1 MQQFVIEGPRLGQRW
16 SGTLVANRSYLLGR
30 AAECDISIPW
40 EAALSR
46 RHLHLK
52 LEGDTVSIKAEKSGG
67 NPIFFEGGEV
77 RECKLH
83 PNRHCVVGETLLK
96 WVVTT
101 ESVRSSDHIPA
112 NEVTFSHEALKRAL
126 YPDPDRR
133 IDVLS
138 HLPDLIWGAR
148 TEQELALRLVNLLL
162 AGIPQA
168 EAAAL
173 VALREDEVAI
183 LNWDRRKE
191 TAGPLKPSSRLVR
204 EAVQS
209 GKSILHLWHRASDS
223 TSMEYTTTTDIDWAF
238 CTPIPGSETSGWG
251 LYLAGGSHPEWGA
264 NQKLTHQ
271 VALQSEVKFAEL
283 VADIVGSV
291 RRLGHLERQQTTLR
305 QFFPPT
311 VLSAVGADL
320 DLGML
325 APREADVTILFCDLR
340 GFSKRAEEARDDLL
354 GLLDRVSQAL
364 GVVTQNILA
373 QGGGIG
379 DFLGDAALGFWGW
392 PVPSS
397 SAPLDACRAALGI
410 RKAFQERL
418 HDSHDPLSNFRVG
431 IGLAHGRAVAGKIGT
446 SDHVKVTVFGPV
458 VNLASRL
465 ESMTKQLHVPILLDE
480 AVAQQVRQNLPSETG
495 RIRSIARV
503 IPAGLKTPLTVS
515 ELLPPAGPESPLSD
529 TDLANFEQAVE
540 AFIEGRWD
548 EAYQA
553 LHTIPAT
560 DQAQDFMAL
569 QIAQNH
575 RQPPSDW
582 NGVISLPSK

>member
-1 MQQFVIEGPRLGQRW
+1 MQQFVVEGPKLGQRW
-16 SGTLVANRSYLLGR
+16 GGMLVPDRSYLLGR
-30 AAECDISIPW
+30 ATDCDIPIPW
-40 EAALSR
+40 ESALSR
-46 RHLHLK
+46 RHLRLK
-52 LEGDTVSIKAEKSGG
+52 LNGESLSLTMEQDGSNPLFHEGK
-67 NPIFFEGGEV
+67 EV
-77 RECKLH
+77 RECTLKA
-83 PNRHCVVGETLLK
+83 NTHCVIGETLLK
-96 WVVTT
+96 WVST
-101 ESVRSSDHIPA
+101 ESSRSSDHLPA
-112 NEVTFSHEALKRAL
+112 DEVTFSHEALKRAM

-133 IDVLS
+133 IEVLS
-138 HLPDLIWGAR
+138 HLPELIWGAR

-173 VALREDEVAI
+173 VALREGDVEI

-191 TAGPLKPSSRLVR
+191 TAGPLKPSSKLVR
-204 EAVQS
+204 EALQS
-209 GKSILHLWHRASDS
+209 GKSILHLWRRVANAD
-223 TSMEYTTTTDIDWAF
+223 SMEYTTTTDIDWAF

-251 LYLAGGSHPEWGA
+251 LYLAGGSRPDWGA
-264 NQKLTHQ
+264 GRTLTHQ

-283 VADIVGSV
+283 VAEIVGSV

-320 DLGML
+320 DLGLL

-340 GFSKRAEEARDDLL
+340 GFSKRAEESRDDLL
-354 GLLDRVSQAL
+354 GLLDRVSRAL

-392 PVPSS
+392 PVASPT
-397 SAPLDACRAALGI
+397 APLDACRAALGI

-418 HDSHDPLSNFRVG
+418 RDSHDPLSDFRVG
-431 IGLAHGRAVAGKIGT
+431 IGIAQGRAVAGKIGT

-465 ESMTKQLHVPILLDE
+465 EGLTKQLHVPILLDE
-480 AVAQQVRQNLPSETG
+480 AVAAQVREQLSPETG

-503 IPAGLKTPLTVS
+503 LPAGLTTPLTVS
-515 ELLPPAGPESPLSD
+515 ELLPPAGADSALSD
-529 TDLANFEQAVE
+529 ADLVNFEKAVE
-540 AFIEGRWD
+540 AFISGRWD
-548 EAYQA
+548 EAYHA

-582 NGVISLPSK
+582 NGVIALPSK